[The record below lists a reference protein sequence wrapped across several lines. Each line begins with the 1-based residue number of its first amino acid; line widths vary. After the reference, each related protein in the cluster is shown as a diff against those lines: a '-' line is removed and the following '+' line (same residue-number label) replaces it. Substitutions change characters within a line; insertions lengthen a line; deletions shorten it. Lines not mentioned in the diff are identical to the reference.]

1 MTAVAS
7 IGQLAA
13 RGGASLMGR
22 QAFAFGISTIGGIA
36 LARLLT
42 PSDFGAYAYV
52 LFLQSLAK
60 LLVDGGLTATLV
72 RQHDAPTQKDWSS
85 VLTFQI
91 LLALVLAGLIA
102 LSTPL
107 ALRVFGDIDGFG
119 LASALAAVSVLVAPV
134 LSISYAKLERELQ
147 FERVG
152 MLTLVQPVLFN
163 AIAIPLAFL
172 GLGVAAL
179 GGALLASNLLSLLV
193 ALPFTGWPPVPAR
206 RPIGIRARMRFGLP
220 YIGSGLISVLKDSV
234 NPLLVATALGAAA
247 AGYVRWGGQ
256 VAALSTY
263 LVVALSP
270 MLFALFARL
279 ATDVERLPKSVSA
292 ALFWGNAVTAP
303 AALLLT
309 IFIRPLATDLYG
321 DQWIPAIPLFY
332 LLCLTNLISPT
343 TTVLLALMNALGHP
357 RVSLTFAAL
366 WFVGTWVLVPL
377 FIPPFGLLGYGVANA
392 AIQAIGIA
400 LIVVARRKV
409 PFSIVRPLLVPWT
422 AALVASCPAIFIQW
436 RYSVHNL
443 ALVVGLGATTLL
455 LHVLLLA
462 VFARTETATLRNAL
476 RKEA

>member
-1 MTAVAS
+1 MPAVAS
-7 IGQLAA
+7 IAQLAA

-22 QAFAFGISTIGGIA
+22 QAFAFGISAIGGIA

-42 PSDFGAYAYV
+42 PSDFGAYAYL
-52 LFLQSLAK
+52 LFVQALAK

-72 RQHDAPTQKDWSS
+72 RQQEAPTRKDWSS

-91 LLALVLAGLIA
+91 LLALVLAGLIV

-107 ALRVFGDIDGFG
+107 ALQVFGDIEGFV
-119 LASALAAVSVLVAPV
+119 LASTLAALSVLVAPL
-134 LSISYAKLERELQ
+134 LSISYAKLERKLQ
-147 FERVG
+147 FERLG

-163 AIAIPLAFL
+163 AIAVAMAFL

-179 GGALLASNLLSLLV
+179 GAALLLSNLLSLMV
-193 ALPFTGWPPVPAR
+193 TLPFTGRPPVPAR
-206 RPIGIRARMRFGLP
+206 HPVGIRERMRFGLP
-220 YIGSGLISVLKDSV
+220 YIGSGLISILKDSV

-279 ATDVERLPKSVSA
+279 RTDVVRLPKGVSA
-292 ALFWGNAVTAP
+292 ALFWANAVTAP
-303 AALLLT
+303 FALLLT

-321 DQWIPAIPLFY
+321 NQWVPAIPLFY
-332 LLCLTNLISPT
+332 LLCVTNLISPT
-343 TTVLLALMNALGHP
+343 TTVLLALMNALGRP
-357 RVSLTFAAL
+357 RVSLTFALL

-377 FIPPFGLLGYGVANA
+377 FITPFGLLGYGVANA

-409 PFSIVRPLLVPWT
+409 PFSVLRPLLIPW
-422 AALVASCPAIFIQW
+422 AVAVLASCPAIFIEW
-436 RYSVHNL
+436 RYPVQSL
-443 ALVVGLGATTLL
+443 ALVAGLGVTTLL
-455 LHVLLLA
+455 LHVLLLG
-462 VFARTETATLRNAL
+462 VFARTETATLRTAL

>member
-22 QAFAFGISTIGGIA
+22 QAFAFGISTVGGIA

-72 RQHDAPTQKDWSS
+72 RQHDAPTRKDWSS

-91 LLALVLAGLIA
+91 LLAFVLAGLIA

-107 ALRVFGDIDGFG
+107 ALRVFGGIDGFV
-119 LASALAAVSVLVAPV
+119 LASVLAAISVLVAPV

-152 MLTLVQPVLFN
+152 LLTLVQPVLFN
-163 AIAIPLAFL
+163 VIAVPLAFL
-172 GLGVAAL
+172 HLGVAAL
-179 GGALLASNLLSLLV
+179 GAALLLSNLLSLFV
-193 ALPFTGWPPVPAR
+193 ALPFTGRPPVPAR
-206 RPIGIRARMRFGLP
+206 RPVGIRARMQFGLP

-234 NPLLVATALGAAA
+234 NPLLVAAALGAAA

-256 VAALSTY
+256 VAVLSTY
-263 LVVALSP
+263 LVVALTP

-279 ATDVERLPKSVSA
+279 ATDAVRLPKSVSA

-309 IFIRPLATDLYG
+309 IFIRPLAVNLYG
-321 DQWIPAIPLFY
+321 EQWIPAIPLFY
-332 LLCLTNLISPT
+332 LLCITNLISPT
-343 TTVLLALMNALGHP
+343 TTVLLALMNALGRP

-377 FIPPFGLLGYGVANA
+377 FIAPFGLIGYGVANA
-392 AIQAIGIA
+392 AIGAIGIA
-400 LIVVARRKV
+400 LIVIARRRV
-409 PFSIVRPLLVPWT
+409 PFALARPLLIPW
-422 AALVASCPAIFIQW
+422 AVALLASSPAIFIEV
-436 RYSVHNL
+436 RFPVHNL
-443 ALVVGLGATTLL
+443 ALVAGLGITTLV
-455 LHVLLLA
+455 LHVLLLV
-462 VFARTETATLRNAL
+462 VFARTETATLRTAL
-476 RKEA
+476 SRTA